1 MRGTLP
7 DMFSDSDRYIKLLN
21 IYRNKAGQ
29 DADQVYRRVQ
39 THLESIGK
47 SPVSNLNLQKSKL
60 QLFSRIFIFYQGFN
74 NRGIGQKILQ
84 RSLQSTFAQGLR
96 VHS

>member
-47 SPVSNLNLQKSKL
+47 SPVSNLNFLKSIHTLKNYNFVDIKKCL
-60 QLFSRIFIFYQGFN
+60 ASRIVSVN
-74 NRGIGQKILQ
+74 LTNLE
-84 RSLQSTFAQGLR
+84 
-96 VHS
+96 

>member
-21 IYRNKAGQ
+21 IYRNKAAQ

-47 SPVSNLNLQKSKL
+47 SPVSKLNFPRIITLVAIVFTHNF
-60 QLFSRIFIFYQGFN
+60 LFSRIQ
-74 NRGIGQKILQ
+74 
-84 RSLQSTFAQGLR
+84 
-96 VHS
+96 